1 MKRASKTPG
10 KKFPIDI
17 NALACGIS
25 GPGALVVLPGDGVHA
40 LQPGESIWHAWS
52 NVGRRLED
60 SFAKLANE
68 RKDTASG
75 R

>member
-25 GPGALVVLPGDGVHA
+25 GPGALVLPGDRVHA
-40 LQPGESIWHAWS
+40 LQPGESIRQAWS